1 MSLPKKDAHYG
12 ATIKGCDNQQLLTM
26 LWHIGSELS
35 ARTQEAQVI
44 TLYQG
49 DCEVLSTRRI
59 KFRSY
64 EKLKAA
70 IANLVE
76 LGKS

>member
-1 MSLPKKDAHYG
+1 MNPLKKDSHYG
-12 ATIKGCDNQQLLTM
+12 EVVKACDNQQLLTM

-35 ARTQEAQVI
+35 NRTHEAQVI
-44 TLYQG
+44 TIYQG
-49 DCEVLSTRRI
+49 DCEVLTTRRI
-59 KFRSY
+59 KFRAY
-64 EKLKAA
+64 ERLKAA